1 MIKRPQYKVAK
12 VYKTTKKGLVENES
26 YALGIYKDS
35 QCICYIPKY
44 VENPEAIAFGILK
57 ALEKYEIIV

>member
-1 MIKRPQYKVAK
+1 MKRPEYKVAK

-26 YALGIYKDS
+26 YALGIYRGN

-44 VENPEAIAFGILK
+44 VENPEAIAFGIVK
-57 ALEKYEIIV
+57 ALEKADIVI